1 TQLRIL
7 SQGKMLE
14 ARYLGLLESMPDAIV
29 MVNPA
34 GRIVLVNG
42 QAEELFGYSRD
53 ELLGKPVEM
62 LLPERFRNDHVA
74 HRARYFAEPKTRAMG
89 AGLELFA
96 CRRDVSCVDL
106 PEPAAHPG
114 RHVRD
119 ERDPR
124 YHRAEKTPGGAA
136 PHQRRAAAAKSLR
149 AAGQPAEK
157 RISRQHVARAAHA
170 AQRHHRLRR
179 DHA

>member
-1 TQLRIL
+1 FHEAVQRKRYGKAIYMRVSSKALRARSGAVAYIAASHKDLTQLRIL

-62 LLPERFRNDHVA
+62 LLPE
-74 HRARYFAEPKTRAMG
+74 
-89 AGLELFA
+89 
-96 CRRDVSCVDL
+96 
-106 PEPAAHPG
+106 
-114 RHVRD
+114 
-119 ERDPR
+119 
-124 YHRAEKTPGGAA
+124 
-136 PHQRRAAAAKSLR
+136 
-149 AAGQPAEK
+149 
-157 RISRQHVARAAHA
+157 
-170 AQRHHRLRR
+170 
-179 DHA
+179 